1 MPLDWMDVMAAAEAG
16 GAGEA
21 PEDPARVAE
30 LLADLNE
37 PQRQAV
43 LHGDGP
49 LLILAGAGS
58 GKTRVITRRVA
69 HLVATGRARP
79 QEILAITFT
88 NKAAGEM
95 RHRCE
100 AYFPVAGLWIGT
112 FHATCARLLRREIE
126 ITGKYTRDFSIYD
139 TYERNQLLKESIKAL
154 GYDVSRFRPGALGA
168 WISATKNMP
177 FDGRRSVRAPNG
189 FEGEVY
195 EAVKKRYLAAMQA
208 ANALDFDDLLL
219 VVLELFDGHPGLRD
233 SYARRFRHVLVDEY
247 QDTNHVQYRL
257 TRHLASAHGNLTVC
271 GDPDQS
277 IYGWRGADIKN
288 ILDFERELGGER
300 PVVVVKLEHNYRSA
314 RPILGAAQGLIRH
327 NLARKE
333 KELIA
338 TRESEHKVRVL
349 ECSDENDEA
358 RAIVEGVRAAL
369 VRGLSPERMAVF
381 YRTNFMQRALER
393 AFRLAGVPYQIVG
406 GVEFYERREVRDLV
420 SYLRL
425 LVNPRDDA
433 ACARVINVPG
443 RGLGDKSVEE
453 LQRVAAEQGLSLH
466 ALATAPEALELVKGK
481 ARKGLESFAK
491 LLREL
496 APKAAGPAEEALEAV
511 VSGTNYFAHLA
522 TGDDAEAAA
531 RVENVEELLAGA
543 REYDQENPAGGLR
556 GYLEDVALVSDVDGF
571 EEQSPRVT
579 LMTLHSS
586 KGLEF
591 PVVFIAGLEEG
602 LLPHKLALDDDPEA
616 GAEEERRLLYVGITR
631 AMDELTLT
639 HARLRLHFGETAWQ
653 TPSRFLAELPGEWL
667 DTPSL
672 LAEEESD
679 GPVFV
684 SEEEDSYCE
693 LTVGARV
700 EHDHFGYGVVE
711 STRGEGANLKV
722 VVHFASAGA
731 RTLMAQY
738 AKLRVVRR

>member
-1 MPLDWMDVMAAAEAG
+1 MPLDWMDVMAAAETEAG
-16 GAGEA
+16 GAPG
-21 PEDPARVAE
+21 DPARAQE
-30 LLADLNE
+30 LLVDLNE
-37 PQRQAV
+37 PQRRAV
-43 LHGDGP
+43 LHGEGP

-58 GKTRVITRRVA
+58 GKTRVITRRIA

-95 RHRCE
+95 RQRC
-100 AYFPVAGLWIGT
+100 AQFFPVAGLWIGT

-126 ITGKYTRDFSIYD
+126 VTGRYTRDFSIYD
-139 TYERNQLLKESIKAL
+139 TYERNQLLKECIKAL
-154 GYDVSRFRPGALGA
+154 GYDVQRFRPGALGA
-168 WISATKNMP
+168 WISATKNLP
-177 FDGRRSVRAPNG
+177 FDARRGARAPGG

-195 EAVKKRYLAAMQA
+195 EAVRARYLAAMQA

-219 VVLELFDGHPGLRD
+219 LVLELFDSHPGLRD
-233 SYARRFRHVLVDEY
+233 GYARRFRHVLVDEY

-257 TRHLASAHGNLTVC
+257 TRHLASFHGNLTVC

-277 IYGWRGADIKN
+277 IYGWRGADIRN
-288 ILDFERELGGER
+288 ILDFERDLGGER
-300 PVVVVKLEHNYRSA
+300 PVVVVKLEHNYRSV
-314 RPILGAAQGLIRH
+314 RPILATAQGLIGH
-327 NLARKE
+327 NRARKE
-333 KELIA
+333 KELLA
-338 TRESEHKVRVL
+338 TRESERKVRVL
-349 ECSDENDEA
+349 ECGDENDEA
-358 RAIVEGVRAAL
+358 RAIVEGVGDAL
-369 VRGLSPERMAVF
+369 GRGRTPDRIAVF
-381 YRTNFMQRALER
+381 FRTNFMQRALER

-443 RGLGDKSVEE
+443 RGLGEKSVEE
-453 LQRVAAEQGLSLH
+453 LVRAASARGLPLC
-466 ALATAPEALELVKGK
+466 ALATAPEALELVRGK
-481 ARKGLESFAK
+481 ARKGLESFAA

-496 APKAAGPAEEALEAV
+496 APLAAGPAEEALAAIV
-511 VSGTNYFAHLA
+511 QKTGYFTHLA
-522 TGDDAEAAA
+522 QGDDAEAAA

-543 REYDQENPAGGLR
+543 REYDLEHPQGGLR

-602 LLPHKLALDDDPEA
+602 LLPHALALDEDPEA
-616 GAEEERRLLYVGITR
+616 GAEEERRLLFVGLTR

-639 HARLRLHFGETAWQ
+639 HAKMRLHFGETAWQ
-653 TPSRFLAELPGEWL
+653 TPSRFLDELPHAWL
-667 DTPSL
+667 ELPAADDG
-672 LAEEESD
+672 AEA

-684 SEEEDSYCE
+684 AEEEQDYGE
-693 LTVGARV
+693 LAVGARV

-711 STRGEGANLKV
+711 GTRGEGVNLKV
-722 VVHFASAGA
+722 TVHFASAGT